1 MPCLAVIRQHKKKIS
16 TTKARRSPEYQLC
29 DGYQADGLY
38 KIEVKFF
45 DKGQLDSMANK
56 VTTAVFPVA
65 GMGTRF
71 LPATKSVPKEIM
83 TLVDRPLIQYAID
96 EARAAGIT
104 EFIFVTSR
112 GKGALEDYFDLAPNL
127 EEELRRKG
135 KHDMLKVLEETN
147 MDSGAIAYVRQ
158 HKALGLGHAVWCA
171 RRLIGDQP
179 FAVILP
185 DDVIAGK
192 KPCLQQM
199 VEAYAE
205 TGGNMVAAME
215 VVPEKTS
222 SYGILDVESDEGKLL
237 KVKGMV
243 EKPNPEDSPSN
254 LAVIGRYILSPSV
267 LKNLDEMKKGAGGE
281 IQLTDAIASE
291 VDNGRNVYGYRFEG
305 QRFDCG
311 SKSGFLQAT
320 VAYGLARPEL
330 REDLASYLRDIAPTL

>member
-1 MPCLAVIRQHKKKIS
+1 MK
-16 TTKARRSPEYQLC
+16 
-29 DGYQADGLY
+29 
-38 KIEVKFF
+38 
-45 DKGQLDSMANK
+45 NK
-56 VTTAVFPVA
+56 VTTAIFPVA

-135 KHDMLKVLEETN
+135 KTDILKMLEDTN
-147 MDSGAIAYVRQ
+147 MDSGAIAYIRQ

-185 DDVIAGK
+185 DDVISAD

-199 VEAYAE
+199 VEAYEE

-215 VVPEKTS
+215 VAPERTS
-222 SYGILDVESDEGKLL
+222 SYGILDVENTDGNLL
-237 KVKGMV
+237 EVRSMV
-243 EKPNPEDSPSN
+243 EKPSAGEAPSN
-254 LAVIGRYILSPSV
+254 LAVIGRYILAPSV
-267 LKNLDEMKKGAGGE
+267 LKNLDQMKRGAGGE
-281 IQLTDAIASE
+281 IQLTDAIAE
-291 VDNGRNVYGYRFEG
+291 DLEQNRKVYGYRFQG

-330 REDLASYLRDIAPTL
+330 RDDLADYLKSIVPGL